1 MSKKFNIKKGV
12 KNNYKNMTTFVVL
25 KLTDNDSKRISQI
38 ATERNINEDI
48 VENEYSEFL
57 KKIELVQLQSLKVDF
72 NIDKSLLIRKC
83 KLYQLS
89 ELETKVL
96 IFYFCDK
103 LKRWQIGNLLNYSEE
118 TISRIKE
125 KALQKMQN
133 D

>member
-1 MSKKFNIKKGV
+1 MQI
-12 KNNYKNMTTFVVL
+12 
-25 KLTDNDSKRISQI
+25 IS
-38 ATERNINEDI
+38 
-48 VENEYSEFL
+48 
-57 KKIELVQLQSLKVDF
+57 
-72 NIDKSLLIRKC
+72 
-83 KLYQLS
+83 LS

>member
-1 MSKKFNIKKGV
+1 
-12 KNNYKNMTTFVVL
+12 MTTFVVL

>member
-83 KLYQLS
+83 KLYHFRS
-89 ELETKVL
+89 
-96 IFYFCDK
+96 
-103 LKRWQIGNLLNYSEE
+103 
-118 TISRIKE
+118 
-125 KALQKMQN
+125 
-133 D
+133 